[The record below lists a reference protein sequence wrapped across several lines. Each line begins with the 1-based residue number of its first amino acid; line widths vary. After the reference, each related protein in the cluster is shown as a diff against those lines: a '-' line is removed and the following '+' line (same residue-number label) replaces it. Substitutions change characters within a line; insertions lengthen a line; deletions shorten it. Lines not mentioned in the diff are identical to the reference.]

1 METRSQGRQS
11 SQRKDSRVQTR
22 VQASKHYVQGNAAR
36 QLDVVTAIQEKEVRK
51 LSPAARKNR
60 EKAFHMSFGYVLFLS
75 LALLLSAYV
84 LIGYIE
90 LQASI
95 TSTKKVIAELEVEY
109 HNLKVKNDEEYSRI
123 TSSVDLDEVKRIAIT
138 ELGMKYATEEQI
150 VYYESDESDY
160 VVQLQDIKK

>member
-22 VQASKHYVQGNAAR
+22 VQASNHYVQGNAAR

-150 VYYESDESDY
+150 VYYKSDESDY

>member
-1 METRSQGRQS
+1 MGTNSQGRQGLEKNN
-11 SQRKDSRVQTR
+11 RNDVRRTH
-22 VQASKHYVQGNAAR
+22 ASNQYVQGNAAK

-51 LSPAARKNR
+51 LSTSARKNR

-75 LALLLSAYV
+75 LALLLSSYV

-123 TSSVDLDEVKRIAIT
+123 NSLVDLDEVKRIAIT

-150 VYYESDESDY
+150 VFYDSNESDY
-160 VVQLQDIKK
+160 VVQLRDIKK

>member
-1 METRSQGRQS
+1 M
-11 SQRKDSRVQTR
+11 
-22 VQASKHYVQGNAAR
+22 
-36 QLDVVTAIQEKEVRK
+36 
-51 LSPAARKNR
+51 
-60 EKAFHMSFGYVLFLS
+60 
-75 LALLLSAYV
+75 
-84 LIGYIE
+84 
-90 LQASI
+90 
-95 TSTKKVIAELEVEY
+95 IAELEVEY